1 MQSRR
6 VGQPS
11 FKATHLIL
19 AVMLLTRCL
28 TFLGV
33 GFLVYKVEIMT
44 GFTPRV
50 AVRIHEIVLGKDSCK
65 LELLPAEV
73 VYVSHIHKKYLNI

>member
-1 MQSRR
+1 
-6 VGQPS
+6 
-11 FKATHLIL
+11 
-19 AVMLLTRCL
+19 
-28 TFLGV
+28 
-33 GFLVYKVEIMT
+33 MT

-73 VYVSHIHKKYLNI
+73 VYVSHIHKKYLNIEIIDFKKSCYYVLQLLFIDTVGK